1 MFDLLTLFAL
11 VGVVLTVSALGSG
24 LVERAPVS
32 FPILFMGL
40 GFVLGGRGLRL
51 LHVTPHDPLLEAVA
65 VISLSFVLFLDA
77 VKMQPSEFRKGGL
90 IPMLVLGPGTLLTIV
105 GVAAVS
111 GALLRT
117 DLITSLL
124 LGAILASTD
133 PVVLRDVLRNP
144 KIPRSV
150 RQTLSIEAGTNDL
163 VVLPIVLV
171 LIAIARGRGGD
182 TTYWLTFLGQVFLL
196 GPLIGFIVGGTGA
209 WLMSRI
215 DAQMGIRRE
224 YQALFGV
231 GLVLVA
237 YAWAVAAGG
246 DGFLAAFA
254 AGFAV
259 VVLDLELC
267 DCFLEYGETTV
278 EMAML
283 LAFVLFGA
291 ALSTMLNTIPLL
303 PTVGL
308 ALVALVLVR
317 PIAIGMVL
325 HRALLSPS
333 ARAFIGWFG
342 PRGLSSLLLVLLA
355 VQAHVPGAEKLMAIT
370 GTVAIVSVVLHG
382 VTATPFSHWYAK
394 RVANEVLPEE
404 RESTAAGV
412 FDGKPEKVPYLIQ
425 ADELHDRL
433 QQLKPPV
440 ILDVRGR
447 SAYFGEQ
454 IPGSI
459 HVLPDQVVQWAAEQP
474 RDREVVTYCTCPNEG
489 TSGRAVRQLQ
499 NLGFTA
505 SALERG
511 LDAWR
516 EHYPVEPVPTTSA

>member
-1 MFDLLTLFAL
+1 MLDLVSLFGL
-11 VGVVLTVSALGSG
+11 VGVVLTVSALTSG
-24 LVERAPVS
+24 LVERAPLS
-32 FPILFMGL
+32 FPILFMSL
-40 GFVLGGRGLRL
+40 GFVLGGRGLGL
-51 LHVTPHDPLLEAVA
+51 LHVSPHDPLLEAVA
-65 VISLSFVLFLDA
+65 IISLAFVLFLDA

-90 IPMLVLGPGTLLTIV
+90 VPMLVLGPGTLLTIA
-105 GVAAVS
+105 GIAGIS
-111 GALLRT
+111 ALLLHT
-117 DLITSLL
+117 NLLASLL

-171 LIAIARGRGGD
+171 LIALARGQGGGVS
-182 TTYWLTFLGQVFLL
+182 YWLTFLGQVFLL
-196 GPLIGFIVGGTGA
+196 GPVIGFAVGGAGA

-215 DAQMGIRRE
+215 DARMGIRRE
-224 YQALFGV
+224 HQALFGV

-237 YAWAVAAGG
+237 YTAAVAAGG

-291 ALSTMLNTIPLL
+291 ALSMMLDTIPFW
-303 PTVGL
+303 PTL
-308 ALVALVLVR
+308 ALALGALVGVR
-317 PIAIGMVL
+317 PLAIGLVL
-325 HRALLSPS
+325 HRTALSPS
-333 ARAFIGWFG
+333 GRAFVGWFG

-355 VQAHVPGAEKLMAIT
+355 VQGHVPGAERLMAIT
-370 GTVAIVSVVLHG
+370 GAVAIVSVILHG
-382 VTATPFSHWYAK
+382 ITATPLSHWYVA
-394 RVANEVLPEE
+394 RVASEVLPEE

-412 FDGKPEKVPYLIQ
+412 FGNGGSPPAVIQ
-425 ADELHDRL
+425 ADELHERL
-433 QQLKPPV
+433 QGATPPV
-440 ILDVRGR
+440 VLDVRGR

-459 HVLPDQVVQWAAEQP
+459 HVLPDQIVQWAEGKP
-474 RDREVVTYCTCPNEG
+474 RSQEVVTYCTCPGEG
-489 TSGRAVRQLQ
+489 TSGRAVRQLEK
-499 NLGFTA
+499 LGFTA
-505 SALERG
+505 RALERG

-516 EHYPVEPVPTTSA
+516 EHYPVEPTTG

>member
-1 MFDLLTLFAL
+1 MLDLLTLFAL
-11 VGVVLTVSALGSG
+11 VGVVLTVSALTSG
-24 LVERAPVS
+24 LVERAPLS

-40 GFVLGGRGLRL
+40 GFVLGGRGLGL
-51 LHVTPHDPLLEAVA
+51 LRVSPHDPLLEAVA
-65 VISLSFVLFLDA
+65 IISLAFVLFLDA
-77 VKMQPSEFRKGGL
+77 VKMQPGEFRKGGL
-90 IPMLVLGPGTLLTIV
+90 VPMLVLGPGTLLTIL
-105 GVAAVS
+105 GIAGLSA
-111 GALLRT
+111 ALLHT
-117 DLITSLL
+117 NLIASLL

-171 LIAIARGRGGD
+171 LIALARGKGGD
-182 TTYWLTFLGQVFLL
+182 VSYWLTFLGQVFLL
-196 GPLIGFIVGGTGA
+196 GPLIGFAVGGAGA
-209 WLMSRI
+209 WLMARI
-215 DAQMGIRRE
+215 DARMGIRRE
-224 YQALFGV
+224 HQALFGV

-237 YAWAVAAGG
+237 YTAAAAAGG

-291 ALSTMLNTIPLL
+291 ALSMMLETIPFW
-303 PTVGL
+303 PTMALALL
-308 ALVALVLVR
+308 ALVAVR
-317 PIAIGMVL
+317 PLAIGLVL
-325 HRALLSPS
+325 HRTALSRS
-333 ARAFIGWFG
+333 GRAFIGWFG

-355 VQAHVPGAEKLMAIT
+355 VQAHVPGAEQLMAIT
-370 GTVAIVSVVLHG
+370 GAVAIVSVVLHG
-382 VTATPFSHWYAK
+382 ITATPFSHWYAA
-394 RVANEVLPEE
+394 RVAGEVLPEE

-412 FDGKPEKVPYLIQ
+412 FGDNSKETPAVIQ
-425 ADELHDRL
+425 ADELHERL
-433 QQLKPPV
+433 QSTTPPV
-440 ILDVRGR
+440 VLDVRGR

-459 HVLPDQVVQWAAEQP
+459 HVLPDQIVQWAADQP
-474 RDREVVTYCTCPNEG
+474 RDREVVTYCTCPGEG

-499 NLGFTA
+499 KLGFTA

-516 EHYPVEPVPTTSA
+516 ERYPVEPTP